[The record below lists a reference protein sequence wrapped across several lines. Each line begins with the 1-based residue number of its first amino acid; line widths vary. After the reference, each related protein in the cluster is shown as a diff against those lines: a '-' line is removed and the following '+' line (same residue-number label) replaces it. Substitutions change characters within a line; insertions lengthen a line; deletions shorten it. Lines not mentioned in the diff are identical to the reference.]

1 MERRNWGAVRI
12 HLLSGSWL
20 WMQLLQASAALTSP
34 SPSIYPLIVRINPF
48 SLKLLL
54 SKYFIIAVGDKTKT
68 RGSIRAL
75 VYQLPSLTAHCLIV
89 HLQSFFVDHNSRA
102 TTFIDPRIPL
112 QNGRLPSHLTH
123 RQHLQRLR
131 SYSAGEVSSLCPESL
146 FPNLCSSLGP
156 EKKILGFHDL
166 GLSVLWGV
174 KAYTYFCSGRMN
186 HHCGMPIQLPIY
198 LSGCPLLFLPL
209 PKSPLLYTLTWCKGS
224 LHQEISLYT
233 SKDFYCHLV
242 TWKCY

>member
-1 MERRNWGAVRI
+1 MERRNWGVAQI
-12 HLLSGSWL
+12 HLLSGSWS
-20 WMQLLQASAALTSP
+20 WMQLLQVSAALTST
-34 SPSIYPLIVRINPF
+34 SWSIYPLIVRINPF

-54 SKYFIIAVGDKTKT
+54 SKYFIIAIEDKTKT
-68 RGSIRAL
+68 LGLIRAL
-75 VYQLPSLTAHCLIV
+75 VHQLPSLTVHCLIV

-156 EKKILGFHDL
+156 EKKCLGFHDL

-174 KAYTYFCSGRMN
+174 KAYAYFCNVRMN
-186 HHCGMPIQLPIY
+186 DHCGVPVQLPRYI
-198 LSGCPLLFLPL
+198 SGCHLLFLPL
-209 PKSPLLYTLTWCKGS
+209 SKSPLLKIY
-224 LHQEISLYT
+224 
-233 SKDFYCHLV
+233 LV
-242 TWKCY
+242 

>member
-1 MERRNWGAVRI
+1 
-12 HLLSGSWL
+12 
-20 WMQLLQASAALTSP
+20 MQLLQASAALTSP
-34 SPSIYPLIVRINPF
+34 SWSIYPLIVRINLF

-54 SKYFIIAVGDKTKT
+54 SKYFIIAIGNKTKT
-68 RGSIRAL
+68 LGPIRAL

-146 FPNLCSSLGP
+146 FPNLCSSLGL
-156 EKKILGFHDL
+156 EKKFLGFHDL
-166 GLSVLWGV
+166 GLSVL
-174 KAYTYFCSGRMN
+174 
-186 HHCGMPIQLPIY
+186 
-198 LSGCPLLFLPL
+198 
-209 PKSPLLYTLTWCKGS
+209 
-224 LHQEISLYT
+224 
-233 SKDFYCHLV
+233 
-242 TWKCY
+242 